1 MNNKKLWII
10 WGGLYLLCA
19 ALGFIPEPEGF
30 LKAVLVL
37 LSALF
42 FLPAGCLLYR
52 SVKFADVKTLK
63 IIRNLSLSWLAAAL
77 VLLVANLLSALA
89 PDWLGNVL
97 HGLLVIV
104 SSPMICSQYWVA
116 VMFAW
121 ACLLMISLQNLK
133 KT

>member
-1 MNNKKLWII
+1 MDNKKLFFA

-19 ALGFIPEPEGF
+19 GLGFIPEPAG
-30 LKAVLVL
+30 LGKAVMVL

-42 FLPAGCLLYR
+42 FLPGGWLLYR
-52 SVKFADVKTLK
+52 SVKNQDTKTLK
-63 IIRNLSLSWLAAAL
+63 LIRNLSLAWLAAAL

-97 HGLLVIV
+97 HGLLVII
-104 SSPMICSQYWVA
+104 SSPMVCSQYWVA

-121 ACLLMISLQNLK
+121 ACLLMVSLQNLQK
-133 KT
+133 K